1 MNKKQ
6 WIGSGIFYGLSA
18 FGISLTIKASVGV
31 SSFNALNVTL
41 ATMSGIKVGTI
52 TTAINLGFLAACWL
66 LDRRQTSLKQK
77 GSEYLIMFFALLAFG
92 YLINGFV
99 YYFLASLH
107 LTNYWSQLA
116 ALIGGILISGTATG
130 QVLRLQVL
138 KFPIEHWC
146 HLLAQRSRWT
156 FKQYRYGVDAV
167 CILGAL
173 LLAIS
178 LGLPLAVREGT
189 VISFFLLSGAIAWSK
204 ERDLTLGIP
213 TRQKRQG

>member
-52 TTAINLGFLAACWL
+52 TTAINLSFLAACWL

-146 HLLAQRSRWT
+146 HLLA
-156 FKQYRYGVDAV
+156 
-167 CILGAL
+167 
-173 LLAIS
+173 IS

-204 ERDLTLGIP
+204 ERDLAGALPIWQ
-213 TRQKRQG
+213 RNS

>member
-52 TTAINLGFLAACWL
+52 TTAINLGSLAACWL

-146 HLLAQRSRWT
+146 HLLAQRSR
-156 FKQYRYGVDAV
+156 
-167 CILGAL
+167 
-173 LLAIS
+173 
-178 LGLPLAVREGT
+178 
-189 VISFFLLSGAIAWSK
+189 
-204 ERDLTLGIP
+204 
-213 TRQKRQG
+213 